1 MKPSAIAYGLALV
14 AVLASAC
21 TTAPDTPPGSTDL
34 SLRGGDEVRVENS
47 DLRVVFARVA
57 EDSRCPVDVTCTW
70 AGNAQIEVGIAVGMG
85 PTHALLLNSG
95 VEPQEVLWNG
105 QRVTLLRVEPQRR
118 AGRTIPFGSYR
129 ITVRLTPE

>member
-1 MKPSAIAYGLALV
+1 MKPSALVHGLALV
-14 AVLASAC
+14 AALASAC

-47 DLRVVFARVA
+47 NLRVIFARVA

-70 AGNAQIEVGIAVGMG
+70 AGNAKIEVGISVGMG

-118 AGRTIPFGSYR
+118 AGRTIPFGTYR